1 MVCIIKLKKITGV
14 ISGTVTFMNI
24 CHFEAPSIIA
34 ASYCDCG
41 TFCSAARKM
50 TIAEPNCQTRSR
62 VTDISAGRVPQPV
75 DGIDAKDG
83 EKLFSRPS
91 MANRARHSTAI
102 ATELPGSTGCNR
114 RCGKADAAQFEIE
127 HKSNAEGESQF

>member
-62 VTDISAGRVPQPV
+62 VTDISAV
-75 DGIDAKDG
+75 
-83 EKLFSRPS
+83 E
-91 MANRARHSTAI
+91 
-102 ATELPGSTGCNR
+102 GSP
-114 RCGKADAAQFEIE
+114 A
-127 HKSNAEGESQF
+127 S

>member
-1 MVCIIKLKKITGV
+1 
-14 ISGTVTFMNI
+14 MNI

-62 VTDISAGRVPQPV
+62 VTDISAREGSPSQLMASMPKTAR
-75 DGIDAKDG
+75 
-83 EKLFSRPS
+83 KLFSRPS

-102 ATELPGSTGCNR
+102 ATELPRIDGM
-114 RCGKADAAQFEIE
+114 
-127 HKSNAEGESQF
+127 